1 MADKA
6 STVHASH
13 DERNVFLGGRT
24 LVLTALTEEDV
35 RSSGWFGW
43 FNDAETTR
51 FMQQRFFPNTVEKQ
65 LEFYRSGVLGAANK
79 IQLGILPHGA
89 EAIVG
94 VVSLSNIDFFN
105 RKAEFGI
112 IIGAHEARGKG
123 YGTEAASLIISHG
136 FTRLSLHK
144 IYLGVHAAH
153 KAAIRS
159 YEKVGFRI
167 DGVLRHDILLDGAW
181 HDVVHMSILADEFMQ
196 QTALAE
202 TLAETPSIRADGITT
217 RTTHKD
223 DNNNK

>member
-1 MADKA
+1 M
-6 STVHASH
+6 
-13 DERNVFLGGRT
+13 
-24 LVLTALTEEDV
+24 LTALTEEDV

-43 FNDAETTR
+43 FNDAATTQ
-51 FMQQRFFPNTVEKQ
+51 FMQQRFFPNTLEKQ
-65 LEFYRSGVLGAANK
+65 LEFYRSSILGATNK
-79 IQLGILPHGA
+79 IQLGVLPHGA

-123 YGTEAASLIISHG
+123 YGTEAASLILSHG

-159 YEKVGFRI
+159 YENVGFRI
-167 DGVLRHDILLDGAW
+167 DGVLRHDVLLDGAW
-181 HDVVHMSILADEFMQ
+181 HDVVQMSILADEFLPTSNAAEDSTHGDGTSITQ
-196 QTALAE
+196 PSQTA
-202 TLAETPSIRADGITT
+202 
-217 RTTHKD
+217 
-223 DNNNK
+223 